1 MNQTALKS
9 SLVPLPAKKKNRR
22 KKRVAHIPQAGKPWW
37 KHLLAW
43 LRTQKLSRPARKLRV
58 CETVS
63 LGEKRFAAVLEYG
76 KQKFL
81 VGGAAQSV
89 QLLTELQTPQF
100 QKTLAAQ
107 QAVAV
112 EAK

>member
-1 MNQTALKS
+1 M
-9 SLVPLPAKKKNRR
+9 VPLPAKKKNRR
-22 KKRVAHIPQAGKPWW
+22 KKPVAYRPPAKKSWW

-43 LRTQKLSRPARKLRV
+43 LRTQKLSRPTRKLRV

-76 KQKFL
+76 GQKFL

-89 QLLTELQTPQF
+89 QLLTELQTHPF
-100 QKTLAAQ
+100 KKTLAAQ
-107 QAVAV
+107 QAVPLEV
-112 EAK
+112 K

>member
-1 MNQTALKS
+1 MNQAAPKS
-9 SLVPLPAKKKNRR
+9 SLVSLPARKKKRR
-22 KKRVAHIPQAGKPWW
+22 KKPVTQVPAVKPWW

-43 LRTQKLSRPARKLRV
+43 LRTQKLARPARKLRV

-76 KQKFL
+76 GQRFL

-89 QLLTELQTPQF
+89 QLLTELQTPAF

-107 QAVAV
+107 QAVAL

>member
-1 MNQTALKS
+1 MKQATQKLP
-9 SLVPLPAKKKNRR
+9 LVPVPAKRGHRR
-22 KKRVAHIPQAGKPWW
+22 KKPVARVPARKPWW

-63 LGEKRFAAVLEYG
+63 LGDKRFAAVLEYG
-76 KQKFL
+76 GQRFL
-81 VGGAAQSV
+81 LGGAAQSV
-89 QLLTELQTPQF
+89 QLLTELRSPAF

-107 QAVAV
+107 QVIAS